1 MLVVR
6 ATPSQPCD
14 HEGKQPTCYC
24 ILLHCSAT
32 TFYRLGIFNAFLI
45 YDMLNFQ
52 WVYSAQPHCK
62 SRHICV
68 YNYTNVWY
76 KRWTQIYYVDVGLE
90 RLEVVAFKGR
100 EMA

>member
-1 MLVVR
+1 
-6 ATPSQPCD
+6 
-14 HEGKQPTCYC
+14 
-24 ILLHCSAT
+24 
-32 TFYRLGIFNAFLI
+32 
-45 YDMLNFQ
+45 MLNFQ